1 LVPPSPPVPVVGWG
15 CAGCWLGCGAGAT
28 VLSPPLSGLAV
39 LTGAGVYFGS
49 GLMAPAA
56 ETLVGMEV

>member
-1 LVPPSPPVPVVGWG
+1 M
-15 CAGCWLGCGAGAT
+15 
-28 VLSPPLSGLAV
+28 SPPLSGLAV